1 MVATSLNSHEC
12 FLLQSGSS
20 IFSWHGTQGT
30 FEQQQLAAKVAEFL
44 KQNPLIGMILWLSD
58 FYLLFAILVVPGST
72 IKHTKQGTESSS
84 FWFALGGKLSY
95 TSTKVSSEV
104 VRDPHLFAFSFNKE
118 LPSQRTVAHLKPQHY
133 PIRDIK
139 FNRLSTLGIL
149 GCLSEDTF
157 QLFIAKIV

>member
-44 KQNPLIGMILWLSD
+44 K
-58 FYLLFAILVVPGST
+58 PGST
-72 IKHTKQGTESSS
+72 IKHTKEGTESSS

-95 TSTKVSSEV
+95 TSAKVSSEV

-118 LPSQRTVAHLKPQHY
+118 LPSQRNVAHLKPQHY

-139 FNRLSTLGIL
+139 FNRLSILGIL

-157 QLFIAKIV
+157 QLFMTKSCEGFLEVPGVYVSK